1 MGNATGAPE
10 VPEPPKLWTV
20 SEADLRLDGLR
31 ELLPRL
37 RAWAVRLQ
45 AIVEERERLASFWGT
60 ELNAPDHPD
69 HGLLDRLDRETGT
82 LRGQLDQE
90 ILGLHGEG
98 IEVKDLDA
106 GLVDFYGLVDREV
119 VFLCWRRGEPS
130 VAYYHRLDGGFRTRR
145 PLDANRDGA
154 LPDARHRSR

>member
-1 MGNATGAPE
+1 MGDANGGPD

-20 SEADLRLDGLR
+20 GEADLRLDGLR

-45 AIVEERERLASFWGT
+45 AIGEERERLATFWGA
-60 ELNAPDHPD
+60 ELTAPDHPD
-69 HGLLDRLDRETGT
+69 HGLLDRLDRETET
-82 LRGQLDQE
+82 LHAQLDRGVR
-90 ILGLHGEG
+90 GLHGEG

-119 VFLCWRRGEPS
+119 VFLCWRRGEPD
-130 VAYYHRLDGGFRTRR
+130 VAFYHRLDGGFRTRR
-145 PLDANRDGA
+145 PLEAKPGGTV
-154 LPDARHRSR
+154 PDLGRRTH